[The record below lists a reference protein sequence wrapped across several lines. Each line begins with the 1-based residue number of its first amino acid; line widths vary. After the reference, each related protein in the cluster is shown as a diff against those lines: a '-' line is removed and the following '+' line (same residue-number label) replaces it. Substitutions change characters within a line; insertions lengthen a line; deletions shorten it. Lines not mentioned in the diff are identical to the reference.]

1 MNLFWFFSKD
11 SNEERSIIEESD
23 RGSKLVIM
31 GTLLVLV
38 VFVCWALWA
47 EIDEITRAPGTVIA
61 SSRTQLIQSQ
71 DGGTLEALMVQ
82 EGDIVE
88 AGQLLALIDS
98 TRAEASYLETRA
110 TVAGLTAR
118 VSRLRSEVL
127 DQPIVFPQWLDQY
140 AQMFE
145 NQVTLQRRRSSAL
158 TEELD
163 ALQRV
168 REILLEEL
176 AMNEPL
182 VAAGDVS
189 RTELLRL
196 ERQTAE
202 AQAQITNKRNNWFQ
216 DAQAELSDAETELRG
231 LEQQLVQ
238 RKNLLDQTKLTSPLK
253 GIVKDVQIT
262 TIGGVIRPGEDVMQ
276 IVPIEEALLIEAKVS
291 PADIAF
297 LHKGLEASVK
307 IDAYDST
314 IYGDL
319 TGRLIFLSADTLKD
333 NLQQNEQPYYRV
345 RVRTDGRR
353 FSSRPDEQLD
363 IQAGMTATIEIKT
376 GRRTVMQYLTKPI
389 IKTFDES
396 LGER

>member
-1 MNLFWFFSKD
+1 MNLFWFLSKD
-11 SNEERSIIEESD
+11 NINEKSLIEYSD
-23 RGSKLVIM
+23 SGSRLVILC
-31 GTLLVLV
+31 TLLVLI
-38 VFVCWALWA
+38 VFYCWAIWA

-71 DGGTLEALMVQ
+71 DGGTLEALLVK

-98 TRAEASYLETRA
+98 TRAEAGYLETRA
-110 TVAGLTAR
+110 TVAGLTVK

-127 DQPIVFPQWLDQY
+127 NQPIKFPGWLKDYPQIS
-140 AQMFE
+140 E
-145 NQVTLQRRRSSAL
+145 NQITLQTRRTSAL
-158 TEELD
+158 KEELE
-163 ALQRV
+163 ALQRI
-168 REILLEEL
+168 RELLQQEF

-182 VAAGDVS
+182 LAAGDVS

-202 AQAQITNKRNNWFQ
+202 VQAQITNKRNSWFQ
-216 DAQAELSDAETELRG
+216 DAQAELSDAEAELRG

-238 RKNLLDQTKLTSPLK
+238 RKNLLDQTKLKSPLK

-262 TIGGVIRPGEDVMQ
+262 TIGGVIRPGENVMQ
-276 IVPIEEALLIEAKVS
+276 IVPVEDALLIEAKVS

-297 LHKGLEASVK
+297 LYKGLEASVK

-319 TGRLIFLSADTLKD
+319 TGKLIFLSADTMKEDLRD
-333 NLQQNEQPYYRV
+333 NEQPYYRV

-353 FSSRPDEQLD
+353 FSSRPDQQLD

-389 IKTFDES
+389 IKTFKES